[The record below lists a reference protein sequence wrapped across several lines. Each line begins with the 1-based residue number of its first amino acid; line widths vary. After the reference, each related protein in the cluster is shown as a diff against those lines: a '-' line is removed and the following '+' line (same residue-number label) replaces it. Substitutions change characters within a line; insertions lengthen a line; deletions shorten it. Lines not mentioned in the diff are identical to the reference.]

1 MIPTVHQLKARRFQM
16 RRLAVCFMI
25 VTCLGAK
32 CATPQPDALTKKF
45 LGAWRLVSVEGEL
58 PGRPGIYDRP
68 TGLIV
73 YDRSGRMSAQ
83 IATRADR
90 KPLGPIA
97 KASAEDKAAAFDT
110 YIAYFGTYA
119 VDAKAETVTH
129 HIEESLAPG
138 RRGAD
143 NVRWFE
149 FQGNDRL
156 LLIPVE
162 DGKGGTLARKDAT
175 YKLLWERVK

>member
-1 MIPTVHQLKARRFQM
+1 M
-16 RRLAVCFMI
+16 RRIAFCFLI
-25 VTCLGAK
+25 VSFLGANS
-32 CATPQPDALTKKF
+32 ATPQPDALTMKF
-45 LGAWRLVSVEGEL
+45 FGAWRLVSVEGEL

-68 TGLIV
+68 AGQII

-90 KPLGPIA
+90 KPLASIA

-110 YIAYFGTYA
+110 YIAYFGTYT

-129 HIEESLAPG
+129 HIEESIAPG

-149 FQGNDRL
+149 FLGDDRL

-162 DGKGGTLARKDAT
+162 DGKGGKLTRKDAT
-175 YKLLWERVK
+175 YKLLWERIK